1 MNRLVGAAAL
11 IALTALGCSDPSPI
25 NLPVQTVVS
34 LGREVVWTTDEP
46 TLGIVRYG
54 FTQGKYDRVA
64 YPSAVDRE
72 DKSFSTEHKVT
83 LFSLEPGRTVY
94 LQLMDVTT
102 DQRQTISREDSVRTE
117 TPAPDGPILEWTMI
131 DVGWGDAHLLTMP
144 NTGKRILIDAG
155 ERRDWENVRR
165 YFEAEEITALD
176 VVIGT
181 HVHIDHMGG
190 LVGSSSLSDDG
201 VLGALDVD
209 LFLDSPNKSATRSV
223 HREALAAARD
233 QGSEIDTVYAG
244 DSNLTRDILVWDPE
258 VQVQVWNSGDGRANA
273 GDSDD
278 EGALLNNDSIVL
290 RVSFRNVDI
299 VMGGDAEAA
308 TEGAVLD
315 RQDETGGEL
324 ESELLKIHHHG
335 RDDASS
341 KGFLDRVN
349 ARVGL
354 IPTVRLELPYQGE
367 TLRRMSDRFMSIY
380 ASDLAIPLGIDLT
393 GDDGHHVRM
402 VTDGVGYE
410 IIAIPSD
417 SFHAPNKP
425 SLEDAG
431 AIEP

>member
-1 MNRLVGAAAL
+1 
-11 IALTALGCSDPSPI
+11 
-25 NLPVQTVVS
+25 
-34 LGREVVWTTDEP
+34 
-46 TLGIVRYG
+46 
-54 FTQGKYDRVA
+54 
-64 YPSAVDRE
+64 
-72 DKSFSTEHKVT
+72 
-83 LFSLEPGRTVY
+83 
-94 LQLMDVTT
+94 
-102 DQRQTISREDSVRTE
+102 
-117 TPAPDGPILEWTMI
+117 MI

-165 YFEAEEITALD
+165 YFEAEEITSLD
-176 VVIGT
+176 VVVGT
-181 HVHIDHMGG
+181 HIHIDHMGG

-201 VLGALDVD
+201 VLGALDVG
-209 LFLDSPNKSATRSV
+209 LFLDSPNKSASRSV
-223 HREALAAARD
+223 HGEVLAAARD
-233 QGSEIDTVYAG
+233 QGTEIDTVYAG
-244 DSNLTRDILVWDPE
+244 DSHLTRDVLVWDPE
-258 VQVQVWNSGDGRANA
+258 VKVQVWNSGDGRLNA
-273 GDSDD
+273 GDSND

-315 RQDETGGEL
+315 RHDETGGEL

-341 KGFLDRVN
+341 KVFLDRVN

-367 TLRRMSDRFMSIY
+367 TLRRMSDRFMDIY